1 MGEGKLRRLCHFAS
15 ERAVAAQDLNDAF
28 CGQFLS
34 HLEHTTL
41 PNPRTV
47 DREARK
53 LLNRT
58 CETVPGLPGRPVGAE
73 LRRPLGASAGRVPSN
88 SLGRARCLLSMRTAK
103 AKVAVDD
110 LLSEEELFGGE
121 GEGPIEAKT
130 IRESTADLIRYRVR
144 QFRSALVYTKVMRPE
159 EIVRSRRS
167 SPRRWSTPV

>member
-53 LLNRT
+53 LLNPT
-58 CETVPGLPGRPVGAE
+58 CETVPGLPGRRSVPSYVDHWALVPAAFPQTLWAE
-73 LRRPLGASAGRVPSN
+73 LDA
-88 SLGRARCLLSMRTAK
+88 
-103 AKVAVDD
+103 
-110 LLSEEELFGGE
+110 
-121 GEGPIEAKT
+121 
-130 IRESTADLIRYRVR
+130 Y
-144 QFRSALVYTKVMRPE
+144 
-159 EIVRSRRS
+159 
-167 SPRRWSTPV
+167 